1 MTTTVT
7 PDLVETLHGTWDID
21 VSHSEVAFVIR
32 HLMVS
37 KVRGTFNGFSGSFVV
52 GDSLATTNV
61 QADIELA
68 SVDTNSP
75 DRDGHVRSA
84 DFFDVEQFPTMSYR
98 STAVRAEGNHYVV
111 DGELSLHGVTKPVS
125 LRLEVNGYLP
135 ESPFGDTR
143 VGFSAGTE
151 IDRRDFDL
159 QWNGPVEG
167 GGVVLGHKVQI
178 GLEIEAIKRTE
189 G

>member
-7 PDLVETLHGTWDID
+7 PDLVETLNGTWDID

-37 KVRGTFNGFSGSFVV
+37 KVRGTFNDFSGSFVV
-52 GDSLATTNV
+52 GDSLATTSV
-61 QADIELA
+61 QADIALG
-68 SVDTNSP
+68 SIDTNSP

-84 DFFDVEQFPTMSYR
+84 DFFDVENFPSMSYR
-98 STAVRAEGNHYVV
+98 STAVRADGDRYVV
-111 DGELSLHGVTKPVS
+111 DGELTLHGVTKPVA

-143 VGFSAGTE
+143 VGFSAATE
-151 IDRRDFDL
+151 IDRREFDL
-159 QWNGPVEG
+159 SWNGPVEG

-178 GLEIEAIKRTE
+178 ALEIEAIKRTE